1 MIKAV
6 IFDMDGVIVDNR
18 DAHVEAFRL
27 LAERHRV
34 RMPDGSLD
42 WMYGRG
48 NDTIIPQLFPA
59 SMVAEIGTACL
70 GREKEA
76 IYRDIYADRIRPVHG
91 LVTLLCEL
99 RRHGVLCA
107 VGSSAPKVNV
117 DYVLEKC
124 TLEDYFHAVVT
135 GDMVERRK
143 PAPDIFLLA
152 AELLGA
158 LPQECLVFEDSESG
172 LRAAHT
178 ACMHSAALSTTL
190 SAARLAEFYNG
201 PVIPDFSH
209 VDYEWV
215 MATGTG
221 GC

>member
-1 MIKAV
+1 
-6 IFDMDGVIVDNR
+6 MDGVIVDNR

-27 LAERHRV
+27 LAGRY
-34 RMPDGSLD
+34 RMDMPPGSLD

-48 NDTIIPQLFPA
+48 NDTILPRLFPPH
-59 SMVAEIGTACL
+59 MVEQIGLVRL

-91 LVTLLCEL
+91 LVTLLSEL

-143 PAPDIFLLA
+143 PAPDIFPLA
-152 AELLGA
+152 AELTGA
-158 LPQECLVFEDSESG
+158 LPQDCLVFEDSESG
-172 LRAAHT
+172 LRAAH
-178 ACMHSAALSTTL
+178 AAGMHSAALATTL
-190 SAARLAEFYNG
+190 SADRLAEFYDG

-209 VDYEWV
+209 VDYDWV
-215 MATGTG
+215 MARGVS